1 MPKLPLLFGLSV
13 FLALPITLPA
23 DEAAPLSASMAVGDA
38 ARTPQPVAN
47 PLGVL
52 ALFSQTAALAPGLVN
67 QLLGAGFEAQM
78 QIPPEH
84 LGVKFWDLR
93 TGQEIDRQEIRNL
106 VGVGNHAALL
116 QLWQAAEQLSPGQL
130 PLTVAQLMDITDAA
144 YIGSLMQP
152 PVHID
157 IEYYDTRHGPT
168 GKGGGASGS
177 TPAAP
182 LPPVPAEPR
191 P

>member
-1 MPKLPLLFGLSV
+1 MPKLPLFVGLSV
-13 FLALPITLPA
+13 FLALPATLQA
-23 DEAAPLSASMAVGDA
+23 NEAAPLSASIAVGDD
-38 ARTPQPVAN
+38 ARRAQPVAN

-52 ALFSQTAALAPGLVN
+52 ALFSQTSALAPGLVN
-67 QLLGAGFEAQM
+67 QILGAGFEAQM

-93 TGQEIDRQEIRNL
+93 TGQEMDRQEIRDL
-106 VGVGNHAALL
+106 VGVGNHAAMV
-116 QLWQAAEQLSPGQL
+116 QLWQMAEQLSPGQL

-144 YIGSLMQP
+144 YIGSLIRP
-152 PVHID
+152 PAHID

-182 LPPVPAEPR
+182 LPAEPK